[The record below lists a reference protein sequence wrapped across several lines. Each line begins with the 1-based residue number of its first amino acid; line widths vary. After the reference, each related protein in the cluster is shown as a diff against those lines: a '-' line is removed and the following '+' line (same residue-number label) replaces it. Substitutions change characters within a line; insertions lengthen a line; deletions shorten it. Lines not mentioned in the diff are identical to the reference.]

1 MTDFNE
7 LELNKSVDSL
17 EADEAK
23 KTLSEF
29 MEQHQ
34 KNQAA
39 YDELNDEIDEL
50 ETEYKQEIAKL
61 EKRVTEFKE
70 ERAEEAAEYVNMPAD
85 LLVDR
90 FSIEELDQIIEEGAD
105 ADFSEDEPEDEDEP
119 ENLTTFSERP
129 EKGRKESGSKNN
141 EAVERARNRLRDH
154 GFPTE

>member
-1 MTDFNE
+1 MTEFNE
-7 LELNKSVDSL
+7 LNFNKSVEDL
-17 EADEAK
+17 EAEEAR

-39 YDELNDEIDEL
+39 YDELEDDIDEL
-50 ETEYKQEIAKL
+50 ETEYQQELAKL

-105 ADFSEDEPEDEDEP
+105 ADFSEDEPEEEDEP
-119 ENLTTFSERP
+119 DNLTTFSDRP
-129 EKGRKESGSKNN
+129 EKGRKEAGSKNT